1 MGERRVQY
9 AKLQLSDDNKIYMI
23 SVCIATYN
31 GERFI
36 RQQIESIVCQLNVD
50 DEIIV
55 SDDGST
61 DGTLDVISSMDDRRI
76 RIIEGPKKKSLIPNF
91 ENALKAAKGDC
102 IFLADQ
108 DDVWKPNKVEVCMK
122 WLQKYD
128 CVVTDAE
135 VTDNNLNPIYPSLY
149 AIMQVRQSRIYN
161 TIWKNGYTGCC
172 MAFRRNILEAS
183 LPFPKDIP
191 MHDIWI
197 GNVAAY
203 KYNVKFIP
211 DKLISFRRHDD
222 TASCNAKGSKFTIWQ
237 QIIFRLNI
245 IHNIFRLML

>member
-1 MGERRVQY
+1 
-9 AKLQLSDDNKIYMI
+9 MI
-23 SVCIATYN
+23 SVCVATYN
-31 GERFI
+31 GEKFI
-36 RQQIESIVCQLNVD
+36 REQIDSILCQLSSD

-61 DGTLDVISSMDDRRI
+61 DGTIVIINCIGDKRI
-76 RIIEGPKKKSLIPNF
+76 RIIEGPRKHSPTFNF
-91 ENALKAAKGDC
+91 ENALKEAKGDY

-108 DDVWKPNKVEVCMK
+108 DDVWKTNKVEVCMK

-128 CVVTDAE
+128 CVVSDAE
-135 VTDNNLNPIYPSLY
+135 VTDSNLNPLYPSLY
-149 AIMQVRQSRIYN
+149 AIMQVRQGHIYN
-161 TIWKNGYTGCC
+161 TVWKNGYTGFC
-172 MAFRRNILEAS
+172 MAFRRSILEAS

-211 DKLISFRRHDD
+211 DKLILFRRHKE
-222 TASCNAKGSKFTIWQ
+222 TISCNGKGSKYSIWQ
-237 QIIFRLNI
+237 QMKFRWSIIKNI
-245 IHNIFRLML
+245 ANLY

>member
-1 MGERRVQY
+1 
-9 AKLQLSDDNKIYMI
+9 MI

-36 RQQIESIVCQLNVD
+36 REQIDSILRQLSSD

-61 DGTLDVISSMDDRRI
+61 DDTISIINSIDDKRI
-76 RIIEGPKKKSLIPNF
+76 RIIEGPRKHSPTQNF
-91 ENALKAAKGDC
+91 ECAMKEAKGDY

-122 WLQKYD
+122 WLQEYD
-128 CVVTDAE
+128 CVVSDAE
-135 VTDNNLNPIYPSLY
+135 VTDSNLNPLYPSLY
-149 AIMQVRQSRIYN
+149 AIMQVRHGRIYN

-172 MAFRRNILEAS
+172 MAFRRNVLNAS
-183 LPFPKDIP
+183 MPFPKDIP

-203 KYNVKFIP
+203 KYNVKFIS
-211 DKLISFRRHDD
+211 DKLVLFRRHED
-222 TASCNAKGSKFTIWQ
+222 TISCNGKGSRFSLRQQLKFRINTIYH
-237 QIIFRLNI
+237 IIKLFV
-245 IHNIFRLML
+245 

>member
-1 MGERRVQY
+1 
-9 AKLQLSDDNKIYMI
+9 MI

-31 GERFI
+31 GERYI

-61 DGTLDVISSMDDRRI
+61 DGTLDIVKGIGDKRI
-76 RIIEGPKKKSLIPNF
+76 KIIEGPGRKSPILNF
-91 ENALKAAKGDC
+91 EYALKASKGDF
-102 IFLADQ
+102 IFLSDQ
-108 DDVWKPNKVEVCMK
+108 DDVWKPDKVEICME
-122 WLQKYD
+122 WLKTYH
-128 CVVTDAE
+128 CVVSDAE
-135 VTDNNLNPIYPSLY
+135 VTDNRLKPLYPSLY
-149 AIMQVRQSRIYN
+149 AIMQVRQGRIYN

-172 MAFRRNILEAS
+172 MAFRRDVVEAS

-203 KYNVKFIP
+203 KYNVIFIP
-211 DKLISFRRHDD
+211 DRLIHFRRHEN
-222 TASCNAKGSKFTIWQ
+222 TISCNGKGSKFTIWQ
-237 QIIFRLNI
+237 QMKFRLNI
-245 IHNIFRLML
+245 IKNIIRLLL

>member
-1 MGERRVQY
+1 
-9 AKLQLSDDNKIYMI
+9 MI
-23 SVCIATYN
+23 SVCVATYN
-31 GERFI
+31 GEKFI
-36 RQQIESIVCQLNVD
+36 REQIDSILCQLSSD

-61 DGTLDVISSMDDRRI
+61 DGTIVIINCIGDKRI
-76 RIIEGPKKKSLIPNF
+76 RIIEGPRKHSPTFNF
-91 ENALKAAKGDC
+91 ENALKEAKGDY

-108 DDVWKPNKVEVCMK
+108 DDVWKTNKVEVCMK

-128 CVVTDAE
+128 CVVSDAE
-135 VTDNNLNPIYPSLY
+135 VTDSNLNPLYPSLY
-149 AIMQVRQSRIYN
+149 AIMQVRQGHIYN
-161 TIWKNGYTGCC
+161 TVWKNGYTGCC

-211 DKLISFRRHDD
+211 DKLILFRRHKE
-222 TASCNAKGSKFTIWQ
+222 TISCNGKGSKYSIWQ
-237 QIIFRLNI
+237 QMKCRWSIMKNI
-245 IHNIFRLML
+245 ANLY

>member
-1 MGERRVQY
+1 
-9 AKLQLSDDNKIYMI
+9 MI
-23 SVCIATYN
+23 SVCVATYN
-31 GERFI
+31 GEKFI
-36 RQQIESIVCQLNVD
+36 REQIDSILCQLSSD

-61 DGTLDVISSMDDRRI
+61 DGTIVIINCIGDKRI
-76 RIIEGPKKKSLIPNF
+76 RIIEGPRKHSPTFNF
-91 ENALKAAKGDC
+91 ENALKEAKGDY

-108 DDVWKPNKVEVCMK
+108 DDVWKTNKVEVCMK

-128 CVVTDAE
+128 CVVSDAE
-135 VTDNNLNPIYPSLY
+135 VTDSNLNPLYPSLY
-149 AIMQVRQSRIYN
+149 AIMQVRHGRIYN

-211 DKLISFRRHDD
+211 DKLILFRRHKE
-222 TASCNAKGSKFTIWQ
+222 TISCNGKGSKYSIWQ
-237 QIIFRLNI
+237 QMKFRWSIIKNI
-245 IHNIFRLML
+245 VNLYI

>member
-1 MGERRVQY
+1 
-9 AKLQLSDDNKIYMI
+9 MI

-36 RQQIESIVCQLNVD
+36 REQIDSILCQLSSN

-55 SDDGST
+55 SDDGSIDNT
-61 DGTLDVISSMDDRRI
+61 ISIINIINDKRI
-76 RIIEGPKKKSLIPNF
+76 KVIEGPRKHSPILNF
-91 ENALKAAKGDC
+91 ECALKEAKGEY

-108 DDVWKPNKVEVCMK
+108 DDVWKPNKVDVYMK
-122 WLQKYD
+122 WLQEYD
-128 CVVTDAE
+128 CIISDAE
-135 VTDNNLNPIYPSLY
+135 VTNNNLNPLYPSLY
-149 AIMQVRQSRIYN
+149 AIMKVRPGRIYN

-172 MAFRRNILEAS
+172 MAFRRNVLEAS
-183 LPFPKDIP
+183 LPFPNDIP

-211 DKLISFRRHDD
+211 DKLIFFRRHNN
-222 TASCNAKGSKFTIWQ
+222 TTSCNVKGSKFSLCK
-237 QIIFRLNI
+237 QIKFRWSVIKNI
-245 IHNIFRLML
+245 TNLFIK

>member
-1 MGERRVQY
+1 
-9 AKLQLSDDNKIYMI
+9 MI
-23 SVCIATYN
+23 SVCVATYN
-31 GERFI
+31 GEKFI
-36 RQQIESIVCQLNVD
+36 REQIDSILCQLSSD

-61 DGTLDVISSMDDRRI
+61 DGTIVIINCIGDKRI
-76 RIIEGPKKKSLIPNF
+76 RIIEGPRKHSPTFNF
-91 ENALKAAKGDC
+91 ENALKEAKGDY

-108 DDVWKPNKVEVCMK
+108 DDVWKTNKVEVCMK

-128 CVVTDAE
+128 CVVSDAE
-135 VTDNNLNPIYPSLY
+135 VTDSNLNPLYPSLY
-149 AIMQVRQSRIYN
+149 AIMQVRQGRIYN

-172 MAFRRNILEAS
+172 MAFRRKVLNAS

-203 KYNVKFIP
+203 KYNVKFISE
-211 DKLISFRRHDD
+211 KLVLFRRHED
-222 TASCNAKGSKFTIWQ
+222 TISCNGKGSKYSIWQ
-237 QIIFRLNI
+237 KIKFRWSIIKNI
-245 IHNIFRLML
+245 VNLYI

>member
-1 MGERRVQY
+1 
-9 AKLQLSDDNKIYMI
+9 MI

-36 RQQIESIVCQLNVD
+36 REQIDSILRQLSSD

-61 DGTLDVISSMDDRRI
+61 DNTISIINSIDDKRI
-76 RIIEGPKKKSLIPNF
+76 RVIEGPRKQSPTSNF
-91 ENALKAAKGDC
+91 ECALKASKGDY
-102 IFLADQ
+102 IFMSDQ
-108 DDVWKPNKVEVCMK
+108 DDVWKPNKVNICME
-122 WLQKYD
+122 WLQRYD
-128 CVVTDAE
+128 CVVSDAE
-135 VTDNNLNPIYPSLY
+135 VTDSSLNPLYPSLY
-149 AIMQVRQSRIYN
+149 AIMQVRQGRIYN

-172 MAFRRNILEAS
+172 MVFRRNILEAS
-183 LPFPKDIP
+183 FPFPKDIP

-211 DKLISFRRHDD
+211 DTLIYFRRHED
-222 TASCNAKGSKFTIWQ
+222 TTSCNGKGSKYSIWQ
-237 QIIFRLNI
+237 QMKFRWSVIKNI
-245 IHNIFRLML
+245 ANLYIKF

>member
-1 MGERRVQY
+1 
-9 AKLQLSDDNKIYMI
+9 MI
-23 SVCIATYN
+23 SVCVATYN
-31 GERFI
+31 GEKFI
-36 RQQIESIVCQLNVD
+36 REQIDSILCQLSSD

-61 DGTLDVISSMDDRRI
+61 DGTIVIINCIGDKRI
-76 RIIEGPKKKSLIPNF
+76 RIIEGPRKHSPTFNF
-91 ENALKAAKGDC
+91 ENALKEAKGDY

-108 DDVWKPNKVEVCMK
+108 DDVWKTNKVEVCMK

-128 CVVTDAE
+128 CVVSDAE
-135 VTDNNLNPIYPSLY
+135 VTDSNLNPLYPSLY
-149 AIMQVRQSRIYN
+149 AIMQVRQGHIYN
-161 TIWKNGYTGCC
+161 TVWKNGYTGCC

-211 DKLISFRRHDD
+211 DKLILFRRHKE
-222 TASCNAKGSKFTIWQ
+222 TISCNGKGSKYSIWQ
-237 QIIFRLNI
+237 QIKFRWSIIKNI
-245 IHNIFRLML
+245 VNLYI

>member
-1 MGERRVQY
+1 
-9 AKLQLSDDNKIYMI
+9 MI

-36 RQQIESIVCQLNVD
+36 REQIDSILRQLSSD

-61 DGTLDVISSMDDRRI
+61 DNTVSIINSIDDKRI
-76 RIIEGPKKKSLIPNF
+76 RVIEGPRKQSPTSNF
-91 ENALKAAKGDC
+91 ECALKASKGDF
-102 IFLADQ
+102 IFMSDQ
-108 DDVWKPNKVEVCMK
+108 DDVWKPNKVKICME
-122 WLQKYD
+122 WLQRYD
-128 CVVTDAE
+128 CVVSDAE
-135 VTDNNLNPIYPSLY
+135 VTDSSLNPLYPSLY
-149 AIMQVRQSRIYN
+149 AIMQVRQGRIYN

-172 MAFRRNILEAS
+172 MAFRRNVLEAS

-211 DKLISFRRHDD
+211 DTLIYFRRHED
-222 TASCNAKGSKFTIWQ
+222 TTSCNGKGSKYSIWQ
-237 QIIFRLNI
+237 QMKFRWSVIKNI
-245 IHNIFRLML
+245 ANLYIKF

>member
-1 MGERRVQY
+1 
-9 AKLQLSDDNKIYMI
+9 MI

-36 RQQIESIVCQLNVD
+36 QEQIDSILCQLSSD

-61 DGTLDVISSMDDRRI
+61 DDTISIINSIDDKRI
-76 RIIEGPKKKSLIPNF
+76 RVIEGPRKQSPTSNF
-91 ENALKAAKGDC
+91 ECALKASKGDY
-102 IFLADQ
+102 IFMSDQ
-108 DDVWKPNKVEVCMK
+108 DDVWKPNKVKICME
-122 WLQKYD
+122 WLQRYD
-128 CVVTDAE
+128 CVVSDAE
-135 VTDNNLNPIYPSLY
+135 VTDSSLNPLYPSLY
-149 AIMQVRQSRIYN
+149 AIMQVRQGRIYN

-172 MAFRRNILEAS
+172 MAFRRNVLEAS

-191 MHDIWI
+191 MYDIWI

-211 DKLISFRRHDD
+211 DTLIYFRRHED
-222 TASCNAKGSKFTIWQ
+222 TISCNGKGSKYSIWQ
-237 QIIFRLNI
+237 QMKFRWSVIKNI
-245 IHNIFRLML
+245 ANQYI

>member
-1 MGERRVQY
+1 
-9 AKLQLSDDNKIYMI
+9 MI

-31 GERFI
+31 GERYI

-61 DGTLDVISSMDDRRI
+61 DGTLDIVKGIGDKRI
-76 RIIEGPKKKSLIPNF
+76 KIIEGPGRKSPILNF
-91 ENALKAAKGDC
+91 EYALKASKGDF
-102 IFLADQ
+102 IFLSDQ
-108 DDVWKPNKVEVCMK
+108 DDVWKPDKVEICME
-122 WLQKYD
+122 WLKIYH
-128 CVVTDAE
+128 CVVSDAE
-135 VTDNNLNPIYPSLY
+135 VTDNRLKPLYPSLY
-149 AIMQVRQSRIYN
+149 AIMQVRQGRIYN

-172 MAFRRNILEAS
+172 MAFRRNVLEAS

-203 KYNVKFIP
+203 KYNVIFIP
-211 DKLISFRRHDD
+211 DRLIHFRRHENNI
-222 TASCNAKGSKFTIWQ
+222 SCNGKGSKFTIWQ
-237 QIIFRLNI
+237 QMKFRLNI
-245 IHNIFRLML
+245 IKNIIRLLL

>member
-1 MGERRVQY
+1 
-9 AKLQLSDDNKIYMI
+9 MI
-23 SVCIATYN
+23 SVCVATYN
-31 GERFI
+31 GEKFI
-36 RQQIESIVCQLNVD
+36 REQIDSILCQLSSD

-61 DGTLDVISSMDDRRI
+61 DGTIVIINCIGDKRI
-76 RIIEGPKKKSLIPNF
+76 RIIEGPRKHSPTFNF
-91 ENALKAAKGDC
+91 ENALKEAKGDY

-108 DDVWKPNKVEVCMK
+108 DDVWKTNKVEVCMK

-128 CVVTDAE
+128 CVVSDAE
-135 VTDNNLNPIYPSLY
+135 VTDSNLNPLYPSLY
-149 AIMQVRQSRIYN
+149 AIMQVRQGHIYN
-161 TIWKNGYTGCC
+161 TVWKNGYTGCC

-211 DKLISFRRHDD
+211 DKLILFRRHKD
-222 TASCNAKGSKFTIWQ
+222 TISCNGKGSKYSIWQ
-237 QIIFRLNI
+237 QIKFRWSIIKNI
-245 IHNIFRLML
+245 ANLY

>member
-1 MGERRVQY
+1 
-9 AKLQLSDDNKIYMI
+9 MI

-36 RQQIESIVCQLNVD
+36 REQIDSILRQLSSD

-61 DGTLDVISSMDDRRI
+61 DNTISIINSIDDKRI
-76 RIIEGPKKKSLIPNF
+76 RVIEGPRKQSPTSNF
-91 ENALKAAKGDC
+91 ECALKASKGDF
-102 IFLADQ
+102 IFMSDQ
-108 DDVWKPNKVEVCMK
+108 DDVWKPNKVNICME
-122 WLQKYD
+122 WLQRYD
-128 CVVTDAE
+128 CVVSDAE
-135 VTDNNLNPIYPSLY
+135 VTDSSLNPLYPSLY
-149 AIMQVRQSRIYN
+149 AIMQVRQGRIYN

-172 MAFRRNILEAS
+172 MAFRRNVLEAS

-222 TASCNAKGSKFTIWQ
+222 TASCNAKGSKFTILQ
-237 QIIFRLNI
+237 QIKFRLNI

>member
-1 MGERRVQY
+1 
-9 AKLQLSDDNKIYMI
+9 MI
-23 SVCIATYN
+23 SVCVATYN
-31 GERFI
+31 GEKFI
-36 RQQIESIVCQLNVD
+36 KEQIESILCQLSSD

-61 DGTLDVISSMDDRRI
+61 DGTIVIINCIGDKRI
-76 RIIEGPKKKSLIPNF
+76 RIIEGPRKHSPTFNF
-91 ENALKAAKGDC
+91 ENALKEAKGDY

-108 DDVWKPNKVEVCMK
+108 DDVWKTNKVEVCMK

-128 CVVTDAE
+128 CVVSDAE
-135 VTDNNLNPIYPSLY
+135 VTDSNLNPLYPSLY
-149 AIMQVRQSRIYN
+149 AIMQVRQGHIYN
-161 TIWKNGYTGCC
+161 TVWKNGYTGCC

-183 LPFPKDIP
+183 LPFPQDIP

-211 DKLISFRRHDD
+211 DKLILFRRHKE
-222 TASCNAKGSKFTIWQ
+222 TISCNGKGSKYSIWQ
-237 QIIFRLNI
+237 QMKFRWSIIKNI
-245 IHNIFRLML
+245 ANLY

>member
-1 MGERRVQY
+1 
-9 AKLQLSDDNKIYMI
+9 MI

-36 RQQIESIVCQLNVD
+36 REQIDSILRQLSSD

-61 DGTLDVISSMDDRRI
+61 DDTISIINSIDDKRI
-76 RIIEGPKKKSLIPNF
+76 RIIEGPRKHSPTLNF
-91 ENALKAAKGDC
+91 ERAMKEAKGDY

-108 DDVWKPNKVEVCMK
+108 DDVWKPNKVEVCIK
-122 WLQKYD
+122 WLQNYD
-128 CVVTDAE
+128 CVVSDAE
-135 VTDNNLNPIYPSLY
+135 VTDSNLNPLYPSLY
-149 AIMQVRQSRIYN
+149 SIMQVRQGRIYN
-161 TIWKNGYTGCC
+161 TVWKNGYTGCC
-172 MAFRRNILEAS
+172 MAFRRKVLNAS

-203 KYNVKFIP
+203 KYNVKFISE
-211 DKLISFRRHDD
+211 KLVLFRRHED
-222 TASCNAKGSKFTIWQ
+222 TISCNGKGSKYSIWQ
-237 QIIFRLNI
+237 KIKFRWSIINNI
-245 IHNIFRLML
+245 VNLYI

>member
-1 MGERRVQY
+1 
-9 AKLQLSDDNKIYMI
+9 MI

-31 GERFI
+31 GERYI

-61 DGTLDVISSMDDRRI
+61 DGTLDIVKGIGDKRI
-76 RIIEGPKKKSLIPNF
+76 KIIEGPGRKSPILNF
-91 ENALKAAKGDC
+91 ECALKASKGDF
-102 IFLADQ
+102 IFLSDQ
-108 DDVWKPNKVEVCMK
+108 DDVWKPDKVEICMK
-122 WLQKYD
+122 WLKTYH
-128 CVVTDAE
+128 CVVSDAE
-135 VTDNNLNPIYPSLY
+135 VTDNRLKPLYPSLY
-149 AIMQVRQSRIYN
+149 AIMQVRQGRIYN

-172 MAFRRNILEAS
+172 MAFRRDVVEAS

-203 KYNVKFIP
+203 KYNVMFIP
-211 DKLISFRRHDD
+211 DRLIHFRRHEN
-222 TASCNAKGSKFTIWQ
+222 TISCNGKGSKFTIWQ
-237 QIIFRLNI
+237 QMKFRLNI
-245 IHNIFRLML
+245 IKNIIRLLL

>member
-1 MGERRVQY
+1 
-9 AKLQLSDDNKIYMI
+9 MI

-31 GERFI
+31 GERYI

-61 DGTLDVISSMDDRRI
+61 DGTLDIVKGIGDKRI
-76 RIIEGPKKKSLIPNF
+76 KIIEGPGRKSPILNF
-91 ENALKAAKGDC
+91 ECALKASKGDF
-102 IFLADQ
+102 IFLSDQ
-108 DDVWKPNKVEVCMK
+108 DDVWKPNKVEICMK
-122 WLQKYD
+122 WLKTYH
-128 CVVTDAE
+128 CVVSDAE
-135 VTDNNLNPIYPSLY
+135 VTDNRLKPLYPSLY
-149 AIMQVRQSRIYN
+149 AIMQVRQGRIYN

-172 MAFRRNILEAS
+172 MAFRRNVLEAS

-203 KYNVKFIP
+203 KYNVIFIP
-211 DKLISFRRHDD
+211 DRLIHFRRHEN
-222 TASCNAKGSKFTIWQ
+222 TISCNGKGSKFTIWQ
-237 QIIFRLNI
+237 QMKFRLNI
-245 IHNIFRLML
+245 IKNIIRLLL

>member
-1 MGERRVQY
+1 
-9 AKLQLSDDNKIYMI
+9 MI
-23 SVCIATYN
+23 SVCVATYN
-31 GERFI
+31 GEKFI
-36 RQQIESIVCQLNVD
+36 REQIDSILCQLSSD

-61 DGTLDVISSMDDRRI
+61 DGTIVIINCIGDKRI
-76 RIIEGPKKKSLIPNF
+76 RIIEGPRKHSPTFNF
-91 ENALKAAKGDC
+91 ENALKEAKGNY

-108 DDVWKPNKVEVCMK
+108 DDVWKTNKVEVCMK

-128 CVVTDAE
+128 CVVSDAE
-135 VTDNNLNPIYPSLY
+135 VTDSNLNPLYPSLY
-149 AIMQVRQSRIYN
+149 AIMQVRQGHIYN
-161 TIWKNGYTGCC
+161 TVWKNGYTGCC

-211 DKLISFRRHDD
+211 DKLILFRRHKE
-222 TASCNAKGSKFTIWQ
+222 TISCNGKGSKYSIWQ
-237 QIIFRLNI
+237 QMKFRWSIIKNI
-245 IHNIFRLML
+245 ANLY

>member
-1 MGERRVQY
+1 
-9 AKLQLSDDNKIYMI
+9 MI

-31 GERFI
+31 GERYI

-61 DGTLDVISSMDDRRI
+61 DGTLDIVKGIGDKRI
-76 RIIEGPKKKSLIPNF
+76 KIIEGPGRKSPILNF
-91 ENALKAAKGDC
+91 ECALKASKGDF
-102 IFLADQ
+102 IFLSDQ
-108 DDVWKPNKVEVCMK
+108 DDVWKPDKVEICMK
-122 WLQKYD
+122 WLKTYH
-128 CVVTDAE
+128 CVVSDAE
-135 VTDNNLNPIYPSLY
+135 VTDNRLKPLYPSLY
-149 AIMQVRQSRIYN
+149 AIMQVRQGRIYN

-172 MAFRRNILEAS
+172 MAFRRDVVEAS

-203 KYNVKFIP
+203 KYNVIFIP
-211 DKLISFRRHDD
+211 DRLIHFRRHEN
-222 TASCNAKGSKFTIWQ
+222 TISCNGKGSKFTIWQ
-237 QIIFRLNI
+237 QMKFRLNI
-245 IHNIFRLML
+245 IKNIIRLLL

>member
-1 MGERRVQY
+1 
-9 AKLQLSDDNKIYMI
+9 MI

-36 RQQIESIVCQLNVD
+36 REQIDSILRQLSSD

-61 DGTLDVISSMDDRRI
+61 DNTISIINSIDDKRI
-76 RIIEGPKKKSLIPNF
+76 RVIEGPRKQSPTSNF
-91 ENALKAAKGDC
+91 ECALKASKGDF
-102 IFLADQ
+102 IFMSDQ
-108 DDVWKPNKVEVCMK
+108 DDVWKPNKVNICME
-122 WLQKYD
+122 WLQRYE
-128 CVVTDAE
+128 CVVSDAE
-135 VTDNNLNPIYPSLY
+135 VTDSSLNPLYPSLY
-149 AIMQVRQSRIYN
+149 AIMQVKQGRIYN

-172 MAFRRNILEAS
+172 MAFRRNVLEAS
-183 LPFPKDIP
+183 FPFPKDIP

-211 DKLISFRRHDD
+211 DTLIYFRRHED
-222 TASCNAKGSKFTIWQ
+222 TTSCNGKGSKYSIWQ
-237 QIIFRLNI
+237 QMKFRWSVIKNI
-245 IHNIFRLML
+245 ANLYIKF

>member
-1 MGERRVQY
+1 
-9 AKLQLSDDNKIYMI
+9 MI

-31 GERFI
+31 GEIFI
-36 RQQIESIVCQLNVD
+36 REQIDSILRQLSSD

-61 DGTLDVISSMDDRRI
+61 DGTISIINSIDDKRI
-76 RIIEGPKKKSLIPNF
+76 RVIEGPRKQSPTSNF
-91 ENALKAAKGDC
+91 ECALKASKGDY
-102 IFLADQ
+102 IFMSDQ
-108 DDVWKPNKVEVCMK
+108 DDVWKPNKVKICME
-122 WLQKYD
+122 WLQRYD
-128 CVVTDAE
+128 CVVSDAE
-135 VTDNNLNPIYPSLY
+135 VTDSSLNPLYSSLY
-149 AIMQVRQSRIYN
+149 AIMQVRQGRIYN

-172 MAFRRNILEAS
+172 MAFRRNVLEAS

-211 DKLISFRRHDD
+211 DTLIYFRRHED
-222 TASCNAKGSKFTIWQ
+222 TTSCNGKGSKFSILQ
-237 QIIFRLNI
+237 QIKFRWSVIKNI
-245 IHNIFRLML
+245 ANLYIKF

>member
-1 MGERRVQY
+1 
-9 AKLQLSDDNKIYMI
+9 MI

-31 GERFI
+31 GERYI

-61 DGTLDVISSMDDRRI
+61 DGTLDIVKGIGDKRI
-76 RIIEGPKKKSLIPNF
+76 KIIEGPGRKSPILNF
-91 ENALKAAKGDC
+91 ECALKASKGDF
-102 IFLADQ
+102 IFLSDQ
-108 DDVWKPNKVEVCMK
+108 DDVWKPDKVEICMK
-122 WLQKYD
+122 WLKTYN
-128 CVVTDAE
+128 CVVSDAE
-135 VTDNNLNPIYPSLY
+135 VTDNRLKPLYSSLY
-149 AIMQVRQSRIYN
+149 AIMQVRQGRIYN

-172 MAFRRNILEAS
+172 MAFRRDVVEAS

-203 KYNVKFIP
+203 KYNVIFIP
-211 DKLISFRRHDD
+211 DRLIHFRRHEN
-222 TASCNAKGSKFTIWQ
+222 TISCNGKGSKFTIWQ
-237 QIIFRLNI
+237 QMKFRLNI
-245 IHNIFRLML
+245 IKNIIRLLL

>member
-1 MGERRVQY
+1 
-9 AKLQLSDDNKIYMI
+9 MI

-36 RQQIESIVCQLNVD
+36 REQIDSILRQLSSD

-61 DGTLDVISSMDDRRI
+61 DNTISIINSIDDKRI
-76 RIIEGPKKKSLIPNF
+76 RVIEGPRKQSPTSNF
-91 ENALKAAKGDC
+91 ECALKASKGDY
-102 IFLADQ
+102 IFMSDQ
-108 DDVWKPNKVEVCMK
+108 DDVWKPNKVNICME
-122 WLQKYD
+122 WLQRYD
-128 CVVTDAE
+128 CVVSDAE
-135 VTDNNLNPIYPSLY
+135 VTDSSLNPLYPSLY
-149 AIMQVRQSRIYN
+149 AIMQVRQGRIYN

-172 MAFRRNILEAS
+172 MAFRRNVLEAS

-211 DKLISFRRHDD
+211 DTLIYFRRHED
-222 TASCNAKGSKFTIWQ
+222 TTSCNGKGSKYSIWQ
-237 QIIFRLNI
+237 QMKFRWSVIKNI
-245 IHNIFRLML
+245 ANLYIKF